1 MALGLRFFVARL
13 HYVLQITLQLR
24 FVFFR
29 HCEVLFITSQL
40 RFYLFDVVTF
50 FCDVRITLY
59 SGTLELCMEVT
70 LQLRFIFV
78 RHPYRHDPVKRESF
92 AWDVKGYLIPAQCST
107 RREISKLFLCV
118 VN

>member
-1 MALGLRFFVARL
+1 M
-13 HYVLQITLQLR
+13 QITLQLR
-24 FVFFR
+24 FVFFC

-92 AWDVKGYLIPAQCST
+92 AWDVQGYLIPALCST
-107 RREISKLFLCV
+107 RREISKLSLCV
-118 VN
+118 EN